1 MEKEA
6 DAQAKEETREKKGK
20 VQVGMGHA
28 KAL

>member
-20 VQVGMGHA
+20 VQVGM
-28 KAL
+28 